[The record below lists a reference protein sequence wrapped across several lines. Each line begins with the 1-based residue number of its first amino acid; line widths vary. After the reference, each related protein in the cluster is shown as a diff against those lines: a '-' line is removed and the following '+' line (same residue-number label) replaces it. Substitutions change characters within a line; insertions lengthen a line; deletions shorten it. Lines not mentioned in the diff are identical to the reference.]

1 MSDSTARALISRVTV
16 DPYPVF
22 FGGVR
27 RPRFARILAA
37 PEAAETNLGR
47 AAIAERITPRAAT
60 AFKRDYYAVK
70 SHCVPAYPAEP
81 AISASSRLLRGE
93 ISSRGGATPR
103 GGVRVL
109 RAPTLKNNLHAL
121 RVDRPDS
128 RRRSRAPCLGIARK
142 PSLLR
147 GFGPARRKS
156 KALSAGAENTF
167 HPAFIGV
174 GREIG
179 ISCPEKIGI
188 RVDRRGELH
197 DDANCGT
204 LHADFRRIGGVP
216 SGARLRP

>member
-1 MSDSTARALISRVTV
+1 MSRLTLPNPQSRH
-16 DPYPVF
+16 
-22 FGGVR
+22 R
-27 RPRFARILAA
+27 Q
-37 PEAAETNLGR
+37 
-47 AAIAERITPRAAT
+47 
-60 AFKRDYYAVK
+60 DYYAVK
-70 SHCVPAYPAEP
+70 SHLAAVR
-81 AISASSRLLRGE
+81 RLV
-93 ISSRGGATPR
+93 T
-103 GGVRVL
+103 GVRVL

-156 KALSAGAENTF
+156 NALSAGAENTF

-197 DDANCGT
+197 DRRIARGRQLWYTSRRFPSDRGCS
-204 LHADFRRIGGVP
+204 FRRTAKAVK
-216 SGARLRP
+216 AL

>member
-1 MSDSTARALISRVTV
+1 MSRLTLPNPQSRH
-16 DPYPVF
+16 
-22 FGGVR
+22 R
-27 RPRFARILAA
+27 Q
-37 PEAAETNLGR
+37 
-47 AAIAERITPRAAT
+47 
-60 AFKRDYYAVK
+60 DYYAMK
-70 SHCVPAYPAEP
+70 SHLAA
-81 AISASSRLLRGE
+81 ARRLV
-93 ISSRGGATPR
+93 T
-103 GGVRVL
+103 GVRVL

-204 LHADFRRIGGVP
+204 LHEDFRRIGGVP